1 MTKMFLKTKNF
12 LMEVRAEMKKVSWP
26 TRQETLKYTLAVIG
40 VSIVL
45 AMFLGGLDYTLTYL
59 LDNYILK

>member
-1 MTKMFLKTKNF
+1 MFTKTKNF
-12 LMEVRAEMKKVSWP
+12 LMEVKAEMKKVAWP

-45 AMFLGGLDYTLTYL
+45 AVFLGGLDYTLTYL

>member
-1 MTKMFLKTKNF
+1 
-12 LMEVRAEMKKVSWP
+12 MEVRAEMKKVAWP

-45 AMFLGGLDYTLTYL
+45 AVFLGGLDYTLTYL

>member
-1 MTKMFLKTKNF
+1 MTMISKIKNF
-12 LMEVRAEMKKVSWP
+12 LMEVRAEMKKVAWP

-45 AMFLGGLDYTLTYL
+45 AVFLGGLDYTLTYL